1 MLDTSESEMN
11 VPELKEENM
20 QRLEHIQET
29 ALSDNSLYEVIEGE
43 PSEVSEVEFVRLK
56 GDLATERDRSL
67 RLLAEFDNYRRRT
80 NEERAFAEEAGKREI
95 LLALLDVMD
104 DFDRALLHVGTAP
117 DAVADGLK
125 LIRQRLSDVL
135 HSNGVTPFDS
145 EGETFDPTIHE
156 AMTMIDS
163 DGGESGTVYAE
174 ARRGYFMNGKLLRP
188 ALVAVLK

>member
-1 MLDTSESEMN
+1 
-11 VPELKEENM
+11 M
-20 QRLEHIQET
+20 QGLEHIQEIT
-29 ALSDNSLYEVIEGE
+29 LSTNGLYEVIEGQ
-43 PSEVSEVEFVRLK
+43 PTEVSEAEVVRLE
-56 GDLATERDRSL
+56 GELATERDRSL

-80 NEERAFAEEAGKREI
+80 NEERAVAEEAGKREI

-135 HSNGVTPFDS
+135 HAHGVTPFDS
-145 EGETFDPTIHE
+145 EGQTFDPTIHE

-174 ARRGYFMNGKLLRP
+174 ARRGYLMNGRLLRP

>member
-1 MLDTSESEMN
+1 
-11 VPELKEENM
+11 M
-20 QRLEHIQET
+20 QGLEHIQET
-29 ALSDNSLYEVIEGE
+29 TLSDNGLYEVIEQE
-43 PSEVSEVEFVRLK
+43 PTEVSEDEIVRLK
-56 GDLATERDRSL
+56 DELATERDRSL

-80 NEERAFAEEAGKREI
+80 NEERAFAQEAGKREI
-95 LLALLDVMD
+95 LLVLLDVMD

-117 DAVADGLK
+117 DAVAKGLK
-125 LIRQRLSDVL
+125 LIRQRFSDVL
-135 HSNGVTPFDS
+135 HANGVTPFDS

>member
-1 MLDTSESEMN
+1 
-11 VPELKEENM
+11 M
-20 QRLEHIQET
+20 QGLEQIQET
-29 ALSDNSLYEVIEGE
+29 TLSDNGFYEVIEGE
-43 PSEVSEVEFVRLK
+43 LTEGSEDEVVRLK
-56 GDLATERDRSL
+56 GKLATERDRSL

-80 NEERAFAEEAGKREI
+80 NEERAFMEEAGKREI

-135 HSNGVTPFDS
+135 HANGVTPFDS
-145 EGETFDPTIHE
+145 EGQTFDPTIHE

>member
-1 MLDTSESEMN
+1 MYA
-11 VPELKEENM
+11 ELKEENM
-20 QRLEHIQET
+20 QALKHIQET
-29 ALSDNSLYEVIEGE
+29 TFSDNRLYQVIEGE
-43 PSEVSEVEFVRLK
+43 PTEVWEDEVVRLK
-56 GDLATERDRSL
+56 DELATERERSL

-80 NEERAFAEEAGKREI
+80 NEERGFAEDASKREI

-125 LIRQRLSDVL
+125 LIRQRLSNVL

-145 EGETFDPTIHE
+145 EGQTFDPTIHE

-174 ARRGYFMNGKLLRP
+174 ARRGYFMNGRLLRP
-188 ALVAVLK
+188 ALVAVLN

>member
-1 MLDTSESEMN
+1 
-11 VPELKEENM
+11 M

-29 ALSDNSLYEVIEGE
+29 TLSDNGLYEVIEPE
-43 PSEVSEVEFVRLK
+43 PTEVSDDEVVRLK
-56 GDLATERDRSL
+56 GELASERERGL

-80 NEERAFAEEAGKREI
+80 NEERAFMEEAGKREI

-117 DAVADGLK
+117 DAVAKGLN
-125 LIRQRLSDVL
+125 LIRQRFSDLL
-135 HSNGVTPFDS
+135 HANGVTPFDS
-145 EGETFDPTIHE
+145 EGQPFDPTIHE

-163 DGGESGTVYAE
+163 DGGDSGTVYAE
-174 ARRGYFMNGKLLRP
+174 ARRGYSINGKLLRP

>member
-1 MLDTSESEMN
+1 
-11 VPELKEENM
+11 M
-20 QRLEHIQET
+20 QGLEHIQET
-29 ALSDNSLYEVIEGE
+29 TLSDNGLYDVIEGE
-43 PSEVSEVEFVRLK
+43 PTDVWEDEVVRLK
-56 GDLATERDRSL
+56 SELATERDRSL

-117 DAVADGLK
+117 DAVADGLN

-145 EGETFDPTIHE
+145 EGQPFDPTIHE
-156 AMTMIDS
+156 AMTMIEGDE
-163 DGGESGTVYAE
+163 GQSGTVYAE

>member
-1 MLDTSESEMN
+1 
-11 VPELKEENM
+11 M
-20 QRLEHIQET
+20 QGLNHIQET
-29 ALSDNSLYEVIEGE
+29 TLSDNGLYDVIERE
-43 PSEVSEVEFVRLK
+43 PTEVSEDEVVRLK
-56 GDLATERDRSL
+56 GELATERDRSL

-80 NEERAFAEEAGKREI
+80 KEERAFAEEAGKREI

-104 DFDRALLHVGTAP
+104 DFDRALLHAGTGSDP
-117 DAVADGLK
+117 IADGLK

-135 HSNGVTPFDS
+135 RSNGVTPFDS
-145 EGETFDPTIHE
+145 EGQTFDPTIHE
-156 AMTMIDS
+156 AMTMIDG

>member
-1 MLDTSESEMN
+1 
-11 VPELKEENM
+11 M
-20 QRLEHIQET
+20 QSLEHIQET
-29 ALSDNSLYEVIEGE
+29 TLSDNGLYEVIEGE
-43 PSEVSEVEFVRLK
+43 PTEVSEYEFVQLK
-56 GDLATERDRSL
+56 GELATERDRNL
-67 RLLAEFDNYRRRT
+67 RLLAEFNNYRRRT
-80 NEERAFAEEAGKREI
+80 HGERAFAEEAGKREI

-145 EGETFDPTIHE
+145 EGQTFDPTIHE
-156 AMTMIDS
+156 AMTVIDS

-188 ALVAVLK
+188 ALVAVLR

>member
-1 MLDTSESEMN
+1 M
-11 VPELKEENM
+11 
-20 QRLEHIQET
+20 
-29 ALSDNSLYEVIEGE
+29 IEGE
-43 PSEVSEVEFVRLK
+43 HNEVSEDEVVRLK
-56 GDLATERDRSL
+56 DELATERERGL

-80 NEERAFAEEAGKREI
+80 TQERAFADEAGKREI

-117 DAVADGLK
+117 DAVAKGLN
-125 LIRQRLSDVL
+125 LIRQRFSDVL

-145 EGETFDPTIHE
+145 EGRPFDPTIHE

-174 ARRGYFMNGKLLRP
+174 ARRGYFMNDKLLRP

>member
-1 MLDTSESEMN
+1 
-11 VPELKEENM
+11 M
-20 QRLEHIQET
+20 QGLEHIQET
-29 ALSDNSLYEVIEGE
+29 TLSNNGLYEVIGE
-43 PSEVSEVEFVRLK
+43 LPTEASEDEVVLLK
-56 GDLATERDRSL
+56 NELATERDRSL

-135 HSNGVTPFDS
+135 HANGVTPFDS
-145 EGETFDPTIHE
+145 EGQTFDPTIHE
-156 AMTMIDS
+156 AMTMIDGE
-163 DGGESGTVYAE
+163 GGESGTVYAE
-174 ARRGYFMNGKLLRP
+174 ARRGYFANGRLLRP

>member
-1 MLDTSESEMN
+1 
-11 VPELKEENM
+11 M
-20 QRLEHIQET
+20 QGLEHIQET
-29 ALSDNSLYEVIEGE
+29 TLSDNGLYEVIEVE
-43 PSEVSEVEFVRLK
+43 STEVSEDEVVRLK
-56 GDLATERDRSL
+56 GELASERDRSL

-80 NEERAFAEEAGKREI
+80 KEERAFAEEAGKREI

-125 LIRQRLSDVL
+125 LIRQRFSDVL

-145 EGETFDPTIHE
+145 EGQPFDPAVHE